1 MKLRGLLTLAMAAQ
15 VVVTAAALFA
25 SYALAGSGVLEFG
38 VPQLVALL
46 ASAAVAILI
55 ARLCI
60 RAIERSEAKRA
71 VAHSAELARARS
83 DSAQMTQAIIKTA
96 LDAFIQIDGSG
107 TVLEWSFQAEA
118 LTGWTRQEAL
128 GADVVD
134 LIVAKPLRA
143 AFRQR
148 MARLVPELSD
158 TPSGLRFELT
168 LVHRNGDLILAEASS
183 TVLRLGERAIVNT
196 FVRDITQKR
205 AAEEQLVQSQ
215 KMEAVGQLTGGI
227 AHEFNN
233 MLTVITGTIEI
244 LADAVKD
251 NPPLATITKLISEA
265 ADRGAAL
272 TSSLLS
278 FARKQALQ
286 PADID
291 VNELLEELAK
301 LLLATFDKKIEIVT
315 RLDGNVWLAFAD
327 RGQLSSAL
335 LNLAINARDAM
346 LDGGR
351 LTLTTRNVVFGVRE
365 AVAVG
370 AGYAGDYVEI
380 EIADTGTGIP
390 PATLER
396 IFDPFFSTKEVGK
409 GTGLGLSMVF
419 GFVKQSGGGIKVTS
433 EEGRGTVFTIYLP
446 KAEASALRPTGY
458 DDRKIVGGKETVL
471 CVEDDHDVRQYVTVQ
486 LESLGYKV
494 IPAANATEA
503 LAIAADGRPFDLLFT
518 DIVMAGGMNG
528 RDLAEQ
534 MVAAR
539 PSLRVLFTSGYAYD
553 SLHVQGRATMGA
565 PLLRKP
571 YRKAELASM
580 LRRCLDTAVDSAG
593 DAIPTPYSVQA
604 DVEGFLRRQAAKDN
618 GTTRSRKQ

>member
-1 MKLRGLLTLAMAAQ
+1 MKLRRLLTLALAAQ
-15 VVVTAAALFA
+15 AIVTAAAFLA
-25 SYALAGSGVLEFG
+25 SSLAIGRAEFG
-38 VPQLVALL
+38 TAQLLALL
-46 ASAAVAILI
+46 ASAAVAVLL
-55 ARLCI
+55 AAVCT
-60 RAIERSEAKRA
+60 RAIETSRETRT
-71 VAHSAELARARS
+71 AELLAGQAQAN
-83 DSAQMTQAIIKTA
+83 AQMMQAVIKTA
-96 LDAFIQIDGSG
+96 LDAFIQIDESG

-134 LIVAKPLRA
+134 LLVAEPLRA
-143 AFRQR
+143 GFRQR
-148 MARLVPELSD
+148 MARLVPELSAA
-158 TPSGLRFELT
+158 PAGMRFEVT
-168 LVHRNGDLILAEASS
+168 LVDRNGDKILVEASS
-183 TVLRLGERAIVNT
+183 AVLRIGERSIINT

-205 AAEEQLVQSQ
+205 AAEEQLIQSQ

-286 PADID
+286 PAEID
-291 VNELLEELAK
+291 VNELIEELAK

-315 RLDGNVWLAFAD
+315 KLGGNVRLAYAD

-365 AVAVG
+365 ALAVG

-390 PATLER
+390 QAILER

-419 GFVKQSGGGIKVTS
+419 GFVKQSGGGIKVAS
-433 EEGRGTVFTIYLP
+433 EEGRGTIFTIYLP
-446 KAEASALRPTGY
+446 KAEASTLRPTGY
-458 DDRKIVGGKETVL
+458 DDRKIVGGTETIL
-471 CVEDDHDVRQYVTVQ
+471 CVEDDREVRHYVTVQ
-486 LESLGYKV
+486 LEGLGYKV
-494 IPAANATEA
+494 IPAADATEA
-503 LAIAADGRPFDLLFT
+503 LAIAAEGTPFDLLFT
-518 DIVMAGGMNG
+518 DIVMAGSMNG
-528 RDLAEQ
+528 RELAEQ
-534 MVAAR
+534 MAAAR

-553 SLHVQGRATMGA
+553 SLHTPGRATMGA

-571 YRKAELASM
+571 YRKAELARL
-580 LRRCLDTAVDSAG
+580 LRRSLDTAVDSAG

-604 DVEGFLRRQAAKDN
+604 DVEAFLRRQAAEDR
-618 GTTRSRKQ
+618 GTRRPRR

>member
-1 MKLRGLLTLAMAAQ
+1 MKLRGLLTLALAAQ
-15 VVVTAAALFA
+15 AIVTAAALFA
-25 SYALAGSGVLEFG
+25 AYAVTGNDTREFG
-38 VPQLVALL
+38 IPQLVALM
-46 ASAAVAILI
+46 ASAAAAVLI
-55 ARLCI
+55 VRLCT
-60 RAIERSEAKRA
+60 RTIETWQEKRA
-71 VAHSAELARARS
+71 AAQSAELARAGS
-83 DSAQMTQAIIKTA
+83 DSAQVMQAVIKTA
-96 LDAFIQIDGSG
+96 LDAFIQIDDSG
-107 TVLEWSFQAEA
+107 AVLEWSFQAEA
-118 LTGWTRQEAL
+118 LTGWTRKEAL

-134 LIVAKPLRA
+134 LIVAEPLRA

-148 MARLVPELSD
+148 MARLVPELSN
-158 TPSGLRFELT
+158 TPAGMRFELT
-168 LVHRNGDLILAEASS
+168 LIHRNGERILAEASS
-183 TVLRLGERAIVNT
+183 TVLRLGGRAIVNT

-205 AAEEQLVQSQ
+205 ASEEQLVQSQ

-286 PADID
+286 PAEID
-291 VNELLEELAK
+291 VNELLEELTK

-315 RLDGNVWLAFAD
+315 RLGGNVWLAFAD
-327 RGQLSSAL
+327 RSQLSSAL

-390 PATLER
+390 QAILER

-419 GFVKQSGGGIKVTS
+419 GFVKQSGGGIKVAS
-433 EEGRGTVFTIYLP
+433 EEGRGTIFTVYLP
-446 KAEASALRPTGY
+446 KAEASTLRPTGY
-458 DDRKIVGGKETVL
+458 DDRKIVGGQETVL
-471 CVEDDHDVRQYVTVQ
+471 CVEDDRDVRHYVTVQ
-486 LESLGYKV
+486 LEALGYKV

-503 LAIAADGRPFDLLFT
+503 LAISAEGRPFDLLFT

-528 RDLAEQ
+528 RELAEQ

-553 SLHVQGRATMGA
+553 SLHAQGRATMGA

-571 YRKAELASM
+571 YRKAELARM

-604 DVEGFLRRQAAKDN
+604 DVEAFLRRQAAEDS
-618 GTTRSRKQ
+618 GTRKPRK

>member
-15 VVVTAAALFA
+15 VIVTAAALLISHA
-25 SYALAGSGVLEFG
+25 VTGTAGFG
-38 VPQLVALL
+38 TAQLVALL
-46 ASAAVAILI
+46 ASGAVALLL
-55 ARLCI
+55 ARLCT
-60 RAIERSEAKRA
+60 RAIETSGDKRA
-71 VAHSAELARARS
+71 AAQSAEQAQAYS
-83 DSAQMTQAIIKTA
+83 DSAQMTQAVIKTA
-96 LDAFIQIDGSG
+96 LDAFIQIDESG
-107 TVLEWSFQAEA
+107 TVLEWSSQAEA
-118 LTGWTRQEAL
+118 LTGWTRKEAI
-128 GADVVD
+128 GADAVD
-134 LIVAKPLRA
+134 LIVAEPLRA

-148 MARLVPELSD
+148 MARLVPELSNA
-158 TPSGLRFELT
+158 PAGMRFEITLIHRDGDRILT
-168 LVHRNGDLILAEASS
+168 ETSS
-183 TVLRLGERAIVNT
+183 TVLRLGKRTIVNS

-205 AAEEQLVQSQ
+205 AAEEQLIQAQ

-278 FARKQALQ
+278 FARKQALL
-286 PADID
+286 PAEID

-315 RLDGNVWLAFAD
+315 KLDGTIWLAFAD

-365 AVAVG
+365 AMAVG

-380 EIADTGTGIP
+380 EIADNGTGIP
-390 PATLER
+390 QAILER
-396 IFDPFFSTKEVGK
+396 IFDPFFSTKDVGK

-419 GFVKQSGGGIKVTS
+419 GFVKQSGGGIKVS
-433 EEGRGTVFTIYLP
+433 SVEGRGTIFMIYLP
-446 KAEASALRPTGY
+446 KAETSTLRPTGY
-458 DDRKIVGGKETVL
+458 DERKVVGGTETIL
-471 CVEDDHDVRQYVTVQ
+471 CVEDDRDVRQYVTVQ

-494 IPAANATEA
+494 IQAAHAAEA
-503 LAIAADGRPFDLLFT
+503 LAIAADGTPFDLLFT
-518 DIVMAGGMNG
+518 DIVMAGALNG
-528 RDLAEQ
+528 RELADE

-539 PSLRVLFTSGYAYD
+539 PSLRVLFTSGYAHD
-553 SLHVQGRATMGA
+553 APHGPGGATMGA
-565 PLLRKP
+565 PLLTKP
-571 YRKAELASM
+571 YRKAELARM
-580 LRRCLDTAVDSAG
+580 LRRSLDTAVDAAG

-604 DVEGFLRRQAAKDN
+604 DVEGFLRKQADRDHD
-618 GTTRSRKQ
+618 TPRRRK

>member
-15 VVVTAAALFA
+15 VVVTSAALLA
-25 SYALAGSGVLEFG
+25 SYAVAGTGSREFG
-38 VPQLVALL
+38 IPQLVALL
-46 ASAAVAILI
+46 ASAAAAVLI
-55 ARLCI
+55 ARFCT
-60 RAIERSEAKRA
+60 RTIERSEDARA
-71 VAHSAELARARS
+71 LAQSAELARARS
-83 DSAQMTQAIIKTA
+83 DSAQMTQAVIKTA
-96 LDAFIQIDGSG
+96 LDAFIQIDDGG

-118 LTGWTRQEAL
+118 LTGWTRAEAL

-134 LIVAKPLRA
+134 LIVAEPLRA

-148 MARLVPELSD
+148 MARLVPELSN

-168 LVHRNGDLILAEASS
+168 LVHRNGDQILAEASS
-183 TVLRLGERAIVNT
+183 TVLRLGARVIINT
-196 FVRDITQKR
+196 FVRDITRKR

-233 MLTVITGTIEI
+233 LLTVITGTIEI

-291 VNELLEELAK
+291 VNALLEELAK

-315 RLDGNVWLAFAD
+315 RLDRNVWLAFAD

-380 EIADTGTGIP
+380 EIADTGTGMPQAI
-390 PATLER
+390 LER

-419 GFVKQSGGGIKVTS
+419 GFVKQSGGGIKVAS
-433 EEGRGTVFTIYLP
+433 EEGRGTTFTIYLP
-446 KAEASALRPTGY
+446 KAEVSALRPTGY
-458 DDRKIVGGKETVL
+458 DDRKIVGGNEIVL
-471 CVEDDHDVRQYVTVQ
+471 CVEDDHDVRHYVTVQ

-503 LAIAADGRPFDLLFT
+503 LAIAAEGKPFDLLFT
-518 DIVMAGGMNG
+518 DIVMAGGM
-528 RDLAEQ
+528 
-534 MVAAR
+534 
-539 PSLRVLFTSGYAYD
+539 
-553 SLHVQGRATMGA
+553 
-565 PLLRKP
+565 
-571 YRKAELASM
+571 
-580 LRRCLDTAVDSAG
+580 
-593 DAIPTPYSVQA
+593 
-604 DVEGFLRRQAAKDN
+604 
-618 GTTRSRKQ
+618 

>member
-1 MKLRGLLTLAMAAQ
+1 MKLRGLLTLAMTAQ
-15 VVVTAAALFA
+15 VVVTAVPLLA
-25 SYALAGSGVLEFG
+25 SQAVTGTGFGLAQIIALAVSGA
-38 VPQLVALL
+38 VALL
-46 ASAAVAILI
+46 L
-55 ARLCI
+55 ARACV
-60 RAIERSEAKRA
+60 RAIETAQNKR
-71 VAHSAELARARS
+71 VATQLAEQ
-83 DSAQMTQAIIKTA
+83 AQVGAQLTQAVIKTA
-96 LDAFIQIDGSG
+96 LDAFVQTDERGI
-107 TVLEWSFQAEA
+107 VLEWSLQAEA
-118 LTGWTRQEAL
+118 LTGWTRKEAL
-128 GADVVD
+128 GSDVVD
-134 LIVAKPLRA
+134 LLIAEPLREG
-143 AFRQR
+143 FRQR
-148 MARLVPELSD
+148 MMRLLPELSD
-158 TPSGLRFELT
+158 APIGIRFEAS
-168 LVHRNGDLILAEASS
+168 LVHRNGEAILIEASS
-183 TVLRLGERAIVNT
+183 TSLHLGGRRLINT
-196 FVRDITQKR
+196 FVKDVTRR
-205 AAEEQLVQSQ
+205 HAAEEQLIQAQ

-286 PADID
+286 PAEID

-315 RLDGNVWLAFAD
+315 KLDAKAWLAFAD
-327 RGQLSSAL
+327 RGQLSAAL

-346 LDGGR
+346 FAGGK

-380 EIADTGTGIP
+380 EIADTGSGIP
-390 PATLER
+390 PAILER
-396 IFDPFFSTKEVGK
+396 IFDPFFSTKDVGK

-419 GFVKQSGGGIKVTS
+419 GFVKQSGGGIKVAS
-433 EEGRGTVFTIYLP
+433 EEQRGTTFTIYLP
-446 KAEASALRPTGY
+446 KAETSTLRPAGY
-458 DDRKIVGGKETVL
+458 DERKIVGGQETIL
-471 CVEDDHDVRQYVTVQ
+471 CVEDDNDVRQYVTVQ

-494 IPAANATEA
+494 IPAANAAEA
-503 LAIAADGRPFDLLFT
+503 LAIAAEGKTFDLLFT

-528 RDLAEQ
+528 RELAEQ

-553 SLHVQGRATMGA
+553 SLHAQGRATMDA
-565 PLLRKP
+565 PLLTKP
-571 YRKAELASM
+571 YRKAELARM
-580 LRRCLDTAVDSAG
+580 LRRSLDTAVDAAG

-604 DVEGFLRRQAAKDN
+604 DVEGFLRRQAAEDN
-618 GTTRSRKQ
+618 STPRSRK

>member
-15 VVVTAAALFA
+15 VIVTAAALLA
-25 SYALAGSGVLEFG
+25 SYAVTGSAGFG
-38 VPQLVALL
+38 TAQLIALL
-46 ASAAVAILI
+46 VSAAVAALL
-55 ARLCI
+55 ARLGT
-60 RAIERSEAKRA
+60 RAIETSEAKRA
-71 VAHSAELARARS
+71 AAQSAALSQARS
-83 DSAQMTQAIIKTA
+83 DSAQMTQAVIRTA
-96 LDAFIQIDGSG
+96 LDAFIQIDDSG
-107 TVLEWSFQAEA
+107 VVLEWSFQAEA
-118 LTGWTRQEAL
+118 LTGWTREEAL

-134 LIVAKPLRA
+134 LIVAEPLRA

-148 MARLVPELSD
+148 MARLVPELSAA
-158 TPSGLRFELT
+158 PSGMRFEVSLI
-168 LVHRNGDLILAEASS
+168 HRNGDRILTEASS
-183 TVLRLGERAIVNT
+183 TVLRVGERSIINT
-196 FVRDITQKR
+196 FVRDITHKR
-205 AAEEQLVQSQ
+205 AAEEQLIQAQ
-215 KMEAVGQLTGGI
+215 KMEAVGRLTGGI

-244 LADAVKD
+244 LAGAVKD

-278 FARKQALQ
+278 FARKQALE
-286 PADID
+286 PAEID
-291 VNELLEELAK
+291 VNELIEELAK
-301 LLLATFDKKIEIVT
+301 LLLATFDKEVEIVT
-315 RLDGNVWLAFAD
+315 RLGGNVWLAYAD

-346 LDGGR
+346 LDDGK

-380 EIADTGTGIP
+380 ETADTGTGIP
-390 PATLER
+390 QAILER

-419 GFVKQSGGGIKVTS
+419 GFVKQSGGGIKVAS
-433 EEGRGTVFTIYLP
+433 EEGSGTVFTIYLP
-446 KAEASALRPTGY
+446 KAETSALRPTGY

-471 CVEDDHDVRQYVTVQ
+471 CVEDDRDVRRYVTVQ

-494 IPAANATEA
+494 ISAANAAEA
-503 LAIAADGRPFDLLFT
+503 LAVSAEGTAFDLLFT

-528 RDLAEQ
+528 RELAEQ

-553 SLHVQGRATMGA
+553 SLHTQGRATMGA

-571 YRKAELASM
+571 YRKAELARM

-604 DVEGFLRRQAAKDN
+604 DVEAFLRRQAAEDN
-618 GTTRSRKQ
+618 GTTRPRR

>member
-15 VVVTAAALFA
+15 VIVTAVALFA
-25 SYALAGSGVLEFG
+25 SYAATGTREFG
-38 VPQLVALL
+38 IAQLVAVL
-46 ASAAVAILI
+46 ASAAVAVLLV
-55 ARLCI
+55 RLCA
-60 RAIERSEAKRA
+60 RAIERSEEKRA
-71 VAHSAELARARS
+71 VAQSAELARARS
-83 DSAQMTQAIIKTA
+83 DSAQMAQAVIKTA
-96 LDAFIQIDGSG
+96 LDAFIQIDDSG
-107 TVLEWSFQAEA
+107 VVLEWSFQAEA

-128 GADVVD
+128 GADVVG
-134 LIVAKPLRA
+134 LIVAEPLRA

-168 LVHRNGDLILAEASS
+168 LVHRNGERILAEASS
-183 TVLRLGERAIVNT
+183 TVLRLGGRTVVNT

-244 LADAVKD
+244 LAEAVKD

-286 PADID
+286 PVEID

-301 LLLATFDKKIEIVT
+301 LLLATFDKKVEIVT
-315 RLDGNVWLAFAD
+315 RLDRNVWLAFAD

-390 PATLER
+390 QAILER

-419 GFVKQSGGGIKVTS
+419 GFVKQSGGGIKVAS
-433 EEGRGTVFTIYLP
+433 EEGRGTTFTMYLP

-471 CVEDDHDVRQYVTVQ
+471 CVEDDRDVRHYVAVQ

-503 LAIAADGRPFDLLFT
+503 LAIAAEGTPFDLLFT

-528 RDLAEQ
+528 RELAEQ

-553 SLHVQGRATMGA
+553 SLHAQGRATMGA

-571 YRKAELASM
+571 YRKAELARM

-604 DVEGFLRRQAAKDN
+604 DVEAFLRKQAAEDT
-618 GTTRSRKQ
+618 TTRPRK

>member
-1 MKLRGLLTLAMAAQ
+1 MRPRGLLTLAMAAQ

-25 SYALAGSGVLEFG
+25 SYAVSGPGFG
-38 VPQLVALL
+38 IAQVAALI
-46 ASAAVAILI
+46 ASAAVAVVLV
-55 ARLCI
+55 RLCT
-60 RAIERSEAKRA
+60 RAIETSEDRRA
-71 VAHSAELARARS
+71 ATQSAELAQARS
-83 DSAQMTQAIIKTA
+83 DSAQMMQAVIKTA
-96 LDAFIQIDGSG
+96 LDAFIQIDDSG
-107 TVLEWSFQAEA
+107 AVLEWSFQAEA

-128 GADVVD
+128 GSDVVD
-134 LIVAKPLRA
+134 LLVAEPLRDG
-143 AFRQR
+143 FRQR
-148 MARLVPELSD
+148 MARLVPELSGA
-158 TPSGLRFELT
+158 PAGIRFELT
-168 LVHRNGDLILAEASS
+168 LVHRNGDRILAEASS
-183 TVLRLGERAIVNT
+183 TVLRLGGRVIVNT
-196 FVRDITQKR
+196 FVRDITRKR

-244 LADAVKD
+244 LADAVRD
-251 NPPLATITKLISEA
+251 NPPLATITKPISEA

-286 PADID
+286 PAEID
-291 VNELLEELAK
+291 VNQLLEELAK

-315 RLDGNVWLAFAD
+315 RLDRNVWLAYVD

-365 AVAVG
+365 AVTVG

-380 EIADTGTGIP
+380 EIADDGSGIP
-390 PATLER
+390 QAILER

-419 GFVKQSGGGIKVTS
+419 GFVKQSGGGIKVAS
-433 EEGRGTVFTIYLP
+433 EEGRGTIFTLYLP
-446 KAEASALRPTGY
+446 KAEVSALRPTGY

-471 CVEDDHDVRQYVTVQ
+471 CVEDDRDVRHYVTVQ
-486 LESLGYKV
+486 LEGLGYKV

-503 LAIAADGRPFDLLFT
+503 LAIAAEGTPFDLLFT

-528 RDLAEQ
+528 RELAEQ

-553 SLHVQGRATMGA
+553 SLHTQGRATMGA

-571 YRKAELASM
+571 YRKAELARM

-604 DVEGFLRRQAAKDN
+604 DVEAFLRRQAAEDDA
-618 GTTRSRKQ
+618 TRSRK

>member
-1 MKLRGLLTLAMAAQ
+1 MRPRGLLTLAMAVQ
-15 VVVTAAALFA
+15 VVVTAATFFA
-25 SYALAGSGVLEFG
+25 SYAVTGPGFG
-38 VPQLVALL
+38 IAQVAALI
-46 ASAAVAILI
+46 ASAVVAVVLV
-55 ARLCI
+55 RLCT
-60 RAIERSEAKRA
+60 RAIEMSEDRRA
-71 VAHSAELARARS
+71 ATQSAELAQARS
-83 DSAQMTQAIIKTA
+83 DSAQMMQAVIKTA
-96 LDAFIQIDGSG
+96 LDAFIQIDDSG
-107 TVLEWSFQAEA
+107 AVLEWSFQAEA

-128 GADVVD
+128 GSDVVD
-134 LIVAKPLRA
+134 LLVAEPLRDG
-143 AFRQR
+143 FRQR
-148 MARLVPELSD
+148 MARLVPELSGA
-158 TPSGLRFELT
+158 PAGIRFELT
-168 LVHRNGDLILAEASS
+168 LVHRNGDRILAEASS
-183 TVLRLGERAIVNT
+183 TVLRLGGRVIVNT
-196 FVRDITQKR
+196 FVRDITRKR

-244 LADAVKD
+244 LADAVRD

-286 PADID
+286 PAEID
-291 VNELLEELAK
+291 VNQLLEELAK

-315 RLDGNVWLAFAD
+315 RLDRNVWLAYAD

-380 EIADTGTGIP
+380 EIADDGSGIP
-390 PATLER
+390 QAILER

-419 GFVKQSGGGIKVTS
+419 GFIKQSGGGIKVAS
-433 EEGRGTVFTIYLP
+433 EEGRGTIFKLYLP
-446 KAEASALRPTGY
+446 KAEVSALRPTGY
-458 DDRKIVGGKETVL
+458 DDRKIVGGKEAVL
-471 CVEDDHDVRQYVTVQ
+471 CVEDDRDVRHYVTVQ
-486 LESLGYKV
+486 LEGLGYKV

-503 LAIAADGRPFDLLFT
+503 LAIAAEGTPFDLLFT

-528 RDLAEQ
+528 RELAEQ

-553 SLHVQGRATMGA
+553 SLHTQGRATMGA

-571 YRKAELASM
+571 YRKAELARM

-604 DVEGFLRRQAAKDN
+604 DVEAFLRRQAAEDDA
-618 GTTRSRKQ
+618 TRSRK

>member
-1 MKLRGLLTLAMAAQ
+1 MRPRGLLTLAMAVQ
-15 VVVTAAALFA
+15 VVVTAATFFA
-25 SYALAGSGVLEFG
+25 SYAVTGPGFG
-38 VPQLVALL
+38 IAQVAALI
-46 ASAAVAILI
+46 ASAAVAVVLV
-55 ARLCI
+55 RLCT
-60 RAIERSEAKRA
+60 RAIEMSEDRRA
-71 VAHSAELARARS
+71 ATQSAELAQARS
-83 DSAQMTQAIIKTA
+83 DSAQMMQAVIKTA
-96 LDAFIQIDGSG
+96 LDAFIQIDDSG
-107 TVLEWSFQAEA
+107 AVLEWSFQAEA

-128 GADVVD
+128 GSDVVD
-134 LIVAKPLRA
+134 LLVAEPLRDG
-143 AFRQR
+143 FRQR
-148 MARLVPELSD
+148 MARLVPELSGA
-158 TPSGLRFELT
+158 PAGIRFELT
-168 LVHRNGDLILAEASS
+168 LVHRNGDRILAEASS
-183 TVLRLGERAIVNT
+183 TVLRLGGRVIVNT
-196 FVRDITQKR
+196 FVRDITRKR

-244 LADAVKD
+244 LADAVRD

-286 PADID
+286 PAEID
-291 VNELLEELAK
+291 VNQLLEELAK
-301 LLLATFDKKIEIVT
+301 LLLATFDRKIEIVT
-315 RLDGNVWLAFAD
+315 RLDRNVWLAYAD

-380 EIADTGTGIP
+380 EIADDGSGIP
-390 PATLER
+390 QAILER

-419 GFVKQSGGGIKVTS
+419 GFIKQSGGGIKVAS
-433 EEGRGTVFTIYLP
+433 EEGRGTIFKLYLP
-446 KAEASALRPTGY
+446 KAEVSALRPTGY
-458 DDRKIVGGKETVL
+458 DDRKIVGGKEAVL
-471 CVEDDHDVRQYVTVQ
+471 CVEDDRDVRHYVTVQ
-486 LESLGYKV
+486 LEGLGYKV

-503 LAIAADGRPFDLLFT
+503 LAIAAEGTPFDLLFT

-528 RDLAEQ
+528 RELAEQ

-553 SLHVQGRATMGA
+553 SLHTQGRATIGA

-571 YRKAELASM
+571 YRKAELARM

-604 DVEGFLRRQAAKDN
+604 DVEAFLRRQAAEDDA
-618 GTTRSRKQ
+618 TRSRK

>member
-15 VVVTAAALFA
+15 VVVTAAALLA
-25 SYALAGSGVLEFG
+25 SHAVTGTAGGFG
-38 VPQLVALL
+38 TPQVIALL
-46 ASAAVAILI
+46 ASAAIAALI
-55 ARLCI
+55 ARLCL
-60 RAIERSEAKRA
+60 RAIETTQRDQAAAALADQTKA
-71 VAHSAELARARS
+71 IAES
-83 DSAQMTQAIIKTA
+83 VQMTQAVIKTA
-96 LDAFIQIDGSG
+96 LDAFVQTDERGI
-107 TVLEWSFQAEA
+107 VLEWSFQAEA
-118 LTGWTRQEAL
+118 LTGWTRNEAI

-134 LIVAKPLRA
+134 LLVAEPLRA
-143 AFRQR
+143 GFRQR
-148 MARLVPELSD
+148 MMRLLPELSHA
-158 TPSGLRFELT
+158 PIGIRFEASL
-168 LVHRNGDLILAEASS
+168 LHRNGGEILIEASS
-183 TVLRLGERAIVNT
+183 TALRLGERQIINT
-196 FVRDITQKR
+196 FVKDVTQKR
-205 AAEEQLVQSQ
+205 AAEEQLIQAQ

-265 ADRGAAL
+265 ADRGATL

-286 PADID
+286 PAEIDI
-291 VNELLEELAK
+291 NELLEELAK

-315 RLDGNVWLAFAD
+315 KLDANAWLAFAD

-346 LDGGR
+346 LGGGS

-380 EIADTGTGIP
+380 EIADSGTGIP
-390 PATLER
+390 RAILER

-419 GFVKQSGGGIKVTS
+419 GFVKQSGGGIKVAST
-433 EEGRGTVFTIYLP
+433 EGRGTTFTIYLP
-446 KAEASALRPTGY
+446 KAETSTLRPAGY
-458 DDRKIVGGKETVL
+458 DERKVVGGHETIL
-471 CVEDDHDVRQYVTVQ
+471 CVEDDRDVRQYVTVQ

-503 LAIAADGRPFDLLFT
+503 LAIAAEGKTFDLLFT
-518 DIVMAGGMNG
+518 DIVMAGGING
-528 RDLAEQ
+528 RELAEQ

-539 PSLRVLFTSGYAYD
+539 PWLRVLLTSGYAYD
-553 SLHVQGRATMGA
+553 SPTQARATMGA
-565 PLLRKP
+565 PLLTKP
-571 YRKAELASM
+571 YRKAELARM
-580 LRRCLDTAVDSAG
+580 LRRSLDTAVDSAG

-604 DVEGFLRRQAAKDN
+604 DVEGFLRRQATEDG
-618 GTTRSRKQ
+618 GTTRSRK

>member
-15 VVVTAAALFA
+15 VIVTTVALLA
-25 SYALAGSGVLEFG
+25 SYAATGTADPRGFG
-38 VPQLVALL
+38 PLQIVALL
-46 ASAAVAILI
+46 ASAAVAVLL
-55 ARLCI
+55 ARLCS
-60 RAIERSEAKRA
+60 RKIEASQEKRTA
-71 VAHSAELARARS
+71 VQLAEQAHA
-83 DSAQMTQAIIKTA
+83 SAQMTQAVIKTA
-96 LDAFIQIDGSG
+96 LDAFVQTDANGI
-107 TVLEWSFQAEA
+107 VLEWSFQAEA

-128 GADVVD
+128 GTDVVN
-134 LIVAKPLRA
+134 LLVAEPLRDG
-143 AFRQR
+143 FRQR
-148 MARLVPELSD
+148 MMRLLPELSN
-158 TPSGLRFELT
+158 TPIGIRFEASL
-168 LVHRNGDLILAEASS
+168 LHRNGEEILIEASS
-183 TVLRLGERAIVNT
+183 TALHLGGRIIINC
-196 FVRDITQKR
+196 FVKDVTRKH
-205 AAEEQLVQSQ
+205 AAEEQLIQSQ

-286 PADID
+286 PAEID
-291 VNELLEELAK
+291 VNELIKELAR

-315 RLDGNVWLAFAD
+315 RLDGNIWLALVD

-346 LDGGR
+346 LDGGK

-390 PATLER
+390 QAILER
-396 IFDPFFSTKEVGK
+396 IFDPFFSTKEIGK

-419 GFVKQSGGGIKVTS
+419 GFAKQSGGGIKVDS
-433 EEGRGTVFTIYLP
+433 AEGRGTTFTLYLP
-446 KAEASALRPTGY
+446 KAETSTLRPAGY
-458 DDRKIVGGKETVL
+458 DDRKVVGGRETIL
-471 CVEDDHDVRQYVTVQ
+471 CVEDDLDVRQYVTVQ

-503 LAIAADGRPFDLLFT
+503 LAVSAKGTPFDLLFT
-518 DIVMAGGMNG
+518 DIVMAGGING
-528 RDLAEQ
+528 RELADQ

-553 SLHVQGRATMGA
+553 SPHAQARATMGA
-565 PLLRKP
+565 PLLTKP
-571 YRKAELASM
+571 YRKAELARM
-580 LRRCLDTAVDSAG
+580 LRRSLDTAVDAAG
-593 DAIPTPYSVQA
+593 DPIPTPYSVQA
-604 DVEGFLRRQAAKDN
+604 EVEGFLRKKESDGNER
-618 GTTRSRKQ
+618 

>member
-1 MKLRGLLTLAMAAQ
+1 MKLRRLLTLAMAAQ

-25 SYALAGSGVLEFG
+25 SHAVTGSGIREFG
-38 VPQLVALL
+38 IPQIVALL
-46 ASAAVAILI
+46 ASAAVAVLM
-55 ARLCI
+55 ARLCV
-60 RAIERSEAKRA
+60 RTMKTSEARRA
-71 VAHSAELARARS
+71 AAQSAELARARS
-83 DSAQMTQAIIKTA
+83 DGAQMTQAVIRTA
-96 LDAFIQIDGSG
+96 LDAFIQIDDSG
-107 TVLEWSFQAEA
+107 AVLEWSLQAEA
-118 LTGWTRQEAL
+118 LTGWTRKEAL

-134 LIVAKPLRA
+134 LIVAKPLRT

-158 TPSGLRFELT
+158 APAGIRFELT
-168 LVHRNGDLILAEASS
+168 LIHRNGERILAEASS
-183 TVLRLGERAIVNT
+183 TVVRLGERAVVNT
-196 FVRDITQKR
+196 FIRDITRKR

-251 NPPLATITKLISEA
+251 NPPLATITRLISEA
-265 ADRGAAL
+265 ADRGATL

-278 FARKQALQ
+278 FARKQALE
-286 PADID
+286 PAEID
-291 VNELLEELAK
+291 VNDLLEELVK
-301 LLLATFDKKIEIVT
+301 LLLATFDKNIEIVT

-327 RGQLSSAL
+327 RSQLSSAL

-346 LDGGR
+346 LDGGK
-351 LTLTTRNVVFGVRE
+351 LTLATHNVVFGVRE

-390 PATLER
+390 QAILER

-419 GFVKQSGGGIKVTS
+419 GFVKQSGGGIKVAS
-433 EEGRGTVFTIYLP
+433 EEGRGTIFTIYLP

-458 DDRKIVGGKETVL
+458 DDRKLVGGQETIL
-471 CVEDDHDVRQYVTVQ
+471 CVEDAHDVRHYVTVQ

-494 IPAANATEA
+494 VPAANATEA
-503 LAIAADGRPFDLLFT
+503 LAIAAEGTPFDLLFT

-528 RDLAEQ
+528 RELAEQ

-553 SLHVQGRATMGA
+553 SLHAQGRATMGA

-571 YRKAELASM
+571 YRKAELARM

-618 GTTRSRKQ
+618 GTTRSRR

>member
-1 MKLRGLLTLAMAAQ
+1 MKLRGRLTLAMAAQ
-15 VVVTAAALFA
+15 VVVTAVALLA
-25 SYALAGSGVLEFG
+25 SYAMAGAGFG
-38 VPQLVALL
+38 IPQLVALM
-46 ASAAVAILI
+46 ASAAVAALMV
-55 ARLCI
+55 RLCT
-60 RAIERSEAKRA
+60 RAIETLEDKRA
-71 VAHSAELARARS
+71 AGRSAEDARARS
-83 DSAQMTQAIIKTA
+83 DAAQMMQAVIKTA

-107 TVLEWSFQAEA
+107 AVLEWSFQAEA
-118 LTGWTRQEAL
+118 LTGWTRKEAL

-134 LIVAKPLRA
+134 LIVAEPLRA

-158 TPSGLRFELT
+158 APAGLRFELT
-168 LVHRNGDLILAEASS
+168 LIHRNGDQILAEASS
-183 TVLRLGERAIVNT
+183 TVLRLGERTIVNT

-244 LADAVKD
+244 LADAVRD

-286 PADID
+286 PAEID
-291 VNELLEELAK
+291 VNGLLEELAK

-315 RLDGNVWLAFAD
+315 RLDANVWLAYAD

-380 EIADTGTGIP
+380 EIADSGTGIP
-390 PATLER
+390 QAILER

-419 GFVKQSGGGIKVTS
+419 GFVKQSGGGIKVAS
-433 EEGRGTVFTIYLP
+433 EEGRGTIFTIYLP

-471 CVEDDHDVRQYVTVQ
+471 CVEDDRDVRHYVTVQ

-503 LAIAADGRPFDLLFT
+503 LAIAAEGRPFDLLFT

-528 RDLAEQ
+528 RELAEQ

-553 SLHVQGRATMGA
+553 SLHAQGRATMGA

-571 YRKAELASM
+571 YRKAELARM

-604 DVEGFLRRQAAKDN
+604 DVEAFLRKQAAEDN
-618 GTTRSRKQ
+618 GRTRPWK

>member
-1 MKLRGLLTLAMAAQ
+1 MKLRGLLTLAMTVQ
-15 VVVTAAALFA
+15 VVVTAAALLA
-25 SYALAGSGVLEFG
+25 SYAVTGAAGGFG
-38 VPQLVALL
+38 TPQIIALL
-46 ASAAVAILI
+46 ASAVIAALI
-55 ARLCI
+55 ARLCT
-60 RAIERSEAKRA
+60 RAIETTQHDQAAAALANQAKA
-71 VAHSAELARARS
+71 VAE
-83 DSAQMTQAIIKTA
+83 SAQITQAIIKTA
-96 LDAFIQIDGSG
+96 LDAFVQTDERGI
-107 TVLEWSFQAEA
+107 VLEWSFQAEA
-118 LTGWTRQEAL
+118 LTGWSRQEAL
-128 GADVVD
+128 GADVVEL
-134 LIVAKPLRA
+134 LIAAPLRDG
-143 AFRQR
+143 FRQR
-148 MARLVPELSD
+148 MMRLLPELAHA
-158 TPSGLRFELT
+158 PIGIRFEASL
-168 LVHRNGDLILAEASS
+168 LHRNSDAILIEASS
-183 TVLRLGERAIVNT
+183 TALRLGGRQIINT
-196 FVRDITQKR
+196 FVKDVTQKR
-205 AAEEQLVQSQ
+205 AAEEQLIQAQ

-286 PADID
+286 PAEID

-315 RLDGNVWLAFAD
+315 KLDTNVWLAFAD

-346 LDGGR
+346 LGGGK

-380 EIADTGTGIP
+380 EIADTGTGI
-390 PATLER
+390 ARAILER

-419 GFVKQSGGGIKVTS
+419 GFVKQSGGGIKVAST
-433 EEGRGTVFTIYLP
+433 EGRGTTFTMYLP
-446 KAEASALRPTGY
+446 KAETSTLRPAGY
-458 DDRKIVGGKETVL
+458 DERKVVGGKETIL
-471 CVEDDHDVRQYVTVQ
+471 CVEDDRDVRQYVTVQ

-503 LAIAADGRPFDLLFT
+503 LTIAAEGKAFDLLFT
-518 DIVMAGGMNG
+518 DIVMAGGING
-528 RDLAEQ
+528 RELAEQ

-553 SLHVQGRATMGA
+553 SQALGRATMSA
-565 PLLRKP
+565 PLLTKP
-571 YRKAELASM
+571 YRKAELARM
-580 LRRCLDTAVDSAG
+580 LRRSLDTAVDSAG

-604 DVEGFLRRQAAKDN
+604 DVDGFLRRQAAEDG
-618 GTTRSRKQ
+618 GTTRSRK

>member
-1 MKLRGLLTLAMAAQ
+1 MAAQ
-15 VVVTAAALFA
+15 VVVTAAAILA
-25 SYALAGSGVLEFG
+25 SYAVAGPGFG
-38 VPQLVALL
+38 NAQVAALI
-46 ASAAVAILI
+46 ASAAVAVVL
-55 ARLCI
+55 ARLCT
-60 RAIERSEAKRA
+60 RAIEASEDKRA
-71 VAHSAELARARS
+71 ATQSAELSQARS
-83 DSAQMTQAIIKTA
+83 DGAQMMQAVVKTA
-96 LDAFIQIDGSG
+96 LDAFIQIDDSG
-107 TVLEWSFQAEA
+107 AVLEWSFQAEA
-118 LTGWTRQEAL
+118 LTGWSRQEAL

-143 AFRQR
+143 GFRQR
-148 MARLVPELSD
+148 MARLIPELSD
-158 TPSGLRFELT
+158 TPSGLRFELN
-168 LVHRNGDLILAEASS
+168 LVHRNGDQILAEASS
-183 TVLRLGERAIVNT
+183 TVLRLGGRVIVNT
-196 FVRDITQKR
+196 FVRDITRKR

-244 LADAVKD
+244 LADAVRD

-286 PADID
+286 PGEID
-291 VNELLEELAK
+291 VNQLLEELAK

-315 RLDGNVWLAFAD
+315 RLDRNVWLAYAD

-351 LTLTTRNVVFGVRE
+351 LTLTARNVVFGVRE
-365 AVAVG
+365 AIAVG

-380 EIADTGTGIP
+380 EIADSGSGIP
-390 PATLER
+390 QAILER

-419 GFVKQSGGGIKVTS
+419 GFVKQSGGGLKVAS
-433 EEGRGTVFTIYLP
+433 EEGRGTVFTLYLP
-446 KAEASALRPTGY
+446 KAEMSALRPTGY

-471 CVEDDHDVRQYVTVQ
+471 CVEDDRDVRHYVTVQ
-486 LESLGYKV
+486 LEGLGYRV

-503 LAIAADGRPFDLLFT
+503 LAIAAEGTPFDLLFT

-528 RDLAEQ
+528 RELAEQ

-553 SLHVQGRATMGA
+553 SVHAQSRATMGA

-571 YRKAELASM
+571 YRKAELARM

-604 DVEGFLRRQAAKDN
+604 DVEAFLRRQAAEDDA
-618 GTTRSRKQ
+618 TRSRK